1 MSRNGSGTYTLPA
14 GNPVVTGTVISTTWA
29 NNTMNDLASAMTD
42 SVAADGQTPMTGPLN
57 LNSNKVINVA
67 NGVLTGDAVNFGQFS
82 TPTFSGAVTCSSTL
96 SVAGD
101 TTMAGNLSVNSTG
114 QLKIPSGT
122 TGQRSATPLSGMI
135 RFNSTLNQYEGY
147 TSYTGATISTITFV
161 TTTATLTTATPHG
174 LTTGNTVFITGT
186 TPAAYSGTFVI
197 TVTGTNSFTYT
208 MLSTPSGNATVMG
221 SYIYGNW
228 AQIGGGATG
237 AGGDQVFVENGVTVT
252 ANYTLSTNK
261 NAMSVGPITIN
272 SGISVTVPSGQ
283 RWVIL

>member
-57 LNSNKVINVA
+57 LNSNKVTNLA

-82 TPTFSGAVTCSSTL
+82 TPTFTGAVTCSSTL
-96 SVAGD
+96 AVAGD
-101 TTMAGNLSVNSTG
+101 TTMSGTG
-114 QLKIPSGT
+114 QLKIPNGT

-135 RFNSTLNQYEGY
+135 RFNSTLNSYEGY

-197 TVTGTNSFTYT
+197 TVTSTTTFTYT
-208 MLSTPSGNATVMG
+208 MLSTPANNATVMG

>member
-14 GNPVVTGTVISTTWA
+14 GNPVVAGTVIATTWA

-57 LNSNKVINVA
+57 MNSNKVTNLATGTISGDGINF
-67 NGVLTGDAVNFGQFS
+67 TQFN
-82 TPTFSGAVTCSSTL
+82 TPTFGGAVTCSTTL
-96 SVAGD
+96 TVVGD
-101 TTMAGNLSVNSTG
+101 TTMSGTG
-114 QLKIPSGT
+114 QLKIPNGT
-122 TGQRSATPLSGMI
+122 TGQRSATPVSGMI
-135 RFNSTLNQYEGY
+135 RFNSTLNSYEGY

-161 TTTATLTTATPHG
+161 TTTATLTTATAHG
-174 LTTGNTVFITGT
+174 LNTGNTVFITGT

-197 TVTGTNSFTYT
+197 TVTGTTTFTYT

-221 SYIYGNW
+221 SYVYGNW

-237 AGGDQVFVENGVTVT
+237 AGGDQIFVENGVTVT

-272 SGISVTVPSGQ
+272 SGVTVTVPSGQ

>member
-14 GNPVVTGTVISTTWA
+14 GNPVVTGTVIATTWA

-57 LNSNKVINVA
+57 MNSNKVTNLATGTISGDGINF
-67 NGVLTGDAVNFGQFS
+67 TQFN
-82 TPTFSGAVTCSSTL
+82 TPTFGGAVVCSTTL
-96 SVAGD
+96 TVVGD
-101 TTMAGNLSVNSTG
+101 TTMSGTG
-114 QLKIPSGT
+114 QLKIPNGT
-122 TGQRSATPLSGMI
+122 TGQRSATPVSGMI
-135 RFNSTLNQYEGY
+135 RFNSTLNSYEGY

-161 TTTATLTTATPHG
+161 TTTATLTTATAHG
-174 LTTGNTVFITGT
+174 LNTGNTVFITGT

-197 TVTGTNSFTYT
+197 TVTGTTTFTYT

-221 SYIYGNW
+221 SYVYGNW

-272 SGISVTVPSGQ
+272 SGVTVTVPSGQ
-283 RWVIL
+283 RWVVL

>member
-197 TVTGTNSFTYT
+197 TVTSTTTFTYT

>member
-14 GNPVVTGTVISTTWA
+14 GNPVVTGTVIATTWA

-42 SVAADGQTPMTGPLN
+42 SVAADDQTPMTGPLN
-57 LNSNKVINVA
+57 LNSNKISNLA
-67 NGVLTGDAVNFGQFS
+67 NATLAGDGVNFGQFS
-82 TPTFSGAVTCSSTL
+82 TPTFTGAVTCSSTL
-96 SVAGD
+96 AVAGD
-101 TTMAGNLSVNSTG
+101 TTMSGTG
-114 QLKIPSGT
+114 QLKIPNGT
-122 TGQRSATPLSGMI
+122 TGQRSATPVSGMI
-135 RFNSTLNQYEGY
+135 RFNSTLNSYEGY

-161 TTTATLTTATPHG
+161 TTTATLTTATAHG
-174 LTTGNTVFITGT
+174 LNTGNTVFITGT

-197 TVTGTNSFTYT
+197 TVTGTTTFTYT

-221 SYIYGNW
+221 SYVYGNW

-237 AGGDQVFVENGVTVT
+237 AGGDQIFVENGVTVT

-272 SGISVTVPSGQ
+272 SGVTVTVPSGQ

>member
-1 MSRNGSGTYTLPA
+1 MSRNGSGTYSLPA
-14 GNPVVTGTVISTTWA
+14 GNPVVTGTTIASTWA
-29 NNTMNDLASAMTD
+29 NTTMNDLASAMTD

-57 LNSNKVINVA
+57 MNSNKVTNLATGTISGDGINF
-67 NGVLTGDAVNFGQFS
+67 TQFN
-82 TPTFSGAVTCSSTL
+82 TPTFGGAVICSTTL
-96 SVAGD
+96 TVVGD
-101 TTMAGNLSVNSTG
+101 TTMSGTG
-114 QLKIPSGT
+114 QLKIPNGT
-122 TGQRSATPLSGMI
+122 TGQRSATPVSGMI
-135 RFNSTLNQYEGY
+135 RFNSTLNSYEGY

-161 TTTATLTTATPHG
+161 TTTATLTTATAHG
-174 LTTGNTVFITGT
+174 LNTGNTVFITGT

-197 TVTGTNSFTYT
+197 TVTGTTTFTYT

-221 SYIYGNW
+221 SYVYGNW

-272 SGISVTVPSGQ
+272 SGVTVTVPSGQ
-283 RWVIL
+283 RWIIL

>member
-14 GNPVVTGTVISTTWA
+14 GNPVVSGTVIATTWA

-57 LNSNKVINVA
+57 MNSNKVTNLATGTISGDGINYA
-67 NGVLTGDAVNFGQFS
+67 QFN
-82 TPTFSGAVTCSSTL
+82 TPTFGGAVVCSSTL
-96 SVAGD
+96 TVTGATVLSSD
-101 TTMAGNLSVNSTG
+101 TTMSGTG
-114 QLKIPSGT
+114 QLKIPNGT
-122 TGQRSATPLSGMI
+122 TGQRSATPVSGMI
-135 RFNSTLNQYEGY
+135 RFNSTLNSYEGY

-161 TTTATLTTATPHG
+161 TTTATLTTATAHG
-174 LTTGNTVFITGT
+174 LNTGNTVFITGT

-197 TVTGTNSFTYT
+197 TVTGTTTFTYT

-221 SYIYGNW
+221 SYVYGNW

-237 AGGDQVFVENGVTVT
+237 AGGDQIFVENGVTVT

-272 SGISVTVPSGQ
+272 SGVTVTVPSGQ
-283 RWVIL
+283 RWVVL

>member
-1 MSRNGSGTYTLPA
+1 MSRNGSGTYSLPA
-14 GNPVVTGTVISTTWA
+14 GNPVVTGTTIASTWA
-29 NNTMNDLASAMTD
+29 NNTMNDLAAAMTD

-57 LNSNKVINVA
+57 MNSNKVTNLATGTVSGDGINF
-67 NGVLTGDAVNFGQFS
+67 TQFN
-82 TPTFSGAVTCSSTL
+82 TPTFGGAVICSTTL
-96 SVAGD
+96 TVVGD
-101 TTMAGNLSVNSTG
+101 TTMSGTG
-114 QLKIPSGT
+114 QLKIPNGT
-122 TGQRSATPLSGMI
+122 TGQRSATPVSGMI
-135 RFNSTLNQYEGY
+135 RFNSTFNVYEGY

-161 TTTATLTTATPHG
+161 TTTATLTTATAHG
-174 LTTGNTVFITGT
+174 LSTGNTVFITGT

-197 TVTGTNSFTYT
+197 TVTGTTTFTYT

-221 SYIYGNW
+221 SYVYGNW

-272 SGISVTVPSGQ
+272 SGVTVTVPSGQ
-283 RWVIL
+283 RWVVL

>member
-14 GNPVVTGTVISTTWA
+14 GNPVVTGTVIATTWA

-57 LNSNKVINVA
+57 MNSNKVTNLATGTISGDGINF
-67 NGVLTGDAVNFGQFS
+67 TQFN
-82 TPTFSGAVTCSSTL
+82 TPTFGGAVTCSTTL
-96 SVAGD
+96 TVVGD
-101 TTMAGNLSVNSTG
+101 TTMSGTG
-114 QLKIPSGT
+114 QLKIPNGT
-122 TGQRSATPLSGMI
+122 TGQRSATPVSGMI
-135 RFNSTLNQYEGY
+135 RFNSTLNVYEGY
-147 TSYTGATISTITFV
+147 TSLTGATISTITFV
-161 TTTATLTTATPHG
+161 TTTATLTTATAHG
-174 LTTGNTVFITGT
+174 LSTGNTVFITGT

-197 TVTGTNSFTYT
+197 TVTGTTTFTYT

-221 SYIYGNW
+221 SYVYGNW

-272 SGISVTVPSGQ
+272 SGVTVTVPSGQ

>member
-14 GNPVVTGTVISTTWA
+14 GNPVVSGTVIATTWA

-57 LNSNKVINVA
+57 MNSNKVTNLATGTISGDGIN
-67 NGVLTGDAVNFGQFS
+67 FSQFN
-82 TPTFSGAVTCSSTL
+82 TPTFGGAVTCSSTL
-96 SVAGD
+96 TVVGD
-101 TTMAGNLSVNSTG
+101 TTMSGTG
-114 QLKIPSGT
+114 QLKIPNGT
-122 TGQRSATPLSGMI
+122 TGQRSATPVSGMI
-135 RFNSTLNQYEGY
+135 RFNSTLNSYEGY

-208 MLSTPSGNATVMG
+208 MLSTPSGNATVVG

-272 SGISVTVPSGQ
+272 SGLSVTVPSGQ